1 MFAQAVHIS
10 FDKVSIETMIRE
22 SPNPIML
29 GACAVGNVL
38 AWAHRLSPGRLKGG
52 TEATSFKTDGVALS
66 VSLLTPKSEAEL
78 NAPRPSKKRRHGNK
92 QVGSGGERYSEW
104 QRERGKTG

>member
-1 MFAQAVHIS
+1 M
-10 FDKVSIETMIRE
+10 SIETMVGA
-22 SPNPIML
+22 SPNPEMY
-29 GACAVGNVL
+29 GESAVGNVV

-78 NAPRPSKKRRHGNK
+78 NAPRPSKKRRHGNE
-92 QVGSGGERYSEW
+92 QVGSRGERYSEW
-104 QRERGKTG
+104 QPDRGKKG

>member
-1 MFAQAVHIS
+1 
-10 FDKVSIETMIRE
+10 MIGASPHQGLLGE
-22 SPNPIML
+22 S
-29 GACAVGNVL
+29 AVGNVV

-78 NAPRPSKKRRHGNK
+78 NAPRPSKKRRHGNE
-92 QVGSGGERYSEW
+92 QVGSRGERYSEW
-104 QRERGKTG
+104 QPDRGKKG